1 MELRHLRVFVAV
13 AEELHFGRAAQR
25 LHLSQPPVSLAIKEL
40 ESELGLRLLER
51 SSRHIELTPDGEE
64 VLRDARAALARI
76 ESLRL
81 HAQSAARGARGA
93 LSIDFISL
101 ASYSFLP
108 EVLRR
113 FCADFPE
120 VRLTLTESSSDR
132 IQSDVEAGALDL
144 GCLMPSPQMPPT
156 LTYQPTNR
164 YPLVVA
170 LPERHPLA
178 RLARVP
184 LERLANERFLIFERH
199 IGPVMFDTVVAT
211 CMRHGF
217 SPRIFPARQQHTIV
231 SLVAGEIGVALVP
244 SCVQVLHREGVVY
257 RQLRG
262 EQMLVETGVV
272 WRTED
277 DSPVVRAFVGYLPR
291 MR

>member
-1 MELRHLRVFVAV
+1 
-13 AEELHFGRAAQR
+13 
-25 LHLSQPPVSLAIKEL
+25 
-40 ESELGLRLLER
+40 
-51 SSRHIELTPDGEE
+51 
-64 VLRDARAALARI
+64 
-76 ESLRL
+76 
-81 HAQSAARGARGA
+81 
-93 LSIDFISL
+93 
-101 ASYSFLP
+101 
-108 EVLRR
+108 
-113 FCADFPE
+113 
-120 VRLTLTESSSDR
+120 
-132 IQSDVEAGALDL
+132 
-144 GCLMPSPQMPPT
+144 MPSPQMPPT